1 MAVREFTVSVSP
13 KEAIDAIETYVVKG
27 VLVVHLLISMLDGL
41 VNMKSMSSFWRS
53 IICGPAIGLR

>member
-27 VLVVHLLISMLDGL
+27 SISGTPVDRY
-41 VNMKSMSSFWRS
+41 VRR
-53 IICGPAIGLR
+53 IGEY